1 MPDVFEHKKSNRPHH
16 KTETAHHEKVSA
28 TDSVAHLKKQR
39 ISFLTSYAELP
50 EGVQFE
56 NQEEEEVIYLFLRRH
71 PITNALWILITVVL
85 LLLPLLIPTLFATI
99 AGSLELF
106 GLEIPTGYLVIVTFL
121 YYLIVGGYALLNFM
135 SWFYNI
141 SLVTNYE
148 VVDIDYSAVT
158 YKNIASTSHREIQD
172 VEYIQRGFF
181 QTFFNYGDV
190 HVQTAGAHPN
200 IEYLRVPFPGKVND
214 IIMDSKR
221 RLVGHG

>member
-1 MPDVFEHKKSNRPHH
+1 MPDVFEHKKIH
-16 KTETAHHEKVSA
+16 KTHPEKVSA

-39 ISFLTSYAELP
+39 ITLLTSYAETP

-56 NQEEEEVIYLFLRRH
+56 NQEEDEIIYLFVRRH
-71 PITNALWILITVVL
+71 PITNLVWILVTTAL
-85 LLLPLLIPTLFATI
+85 LLLPLFVPTVFATI
-99 AGSLELF
+99 AGSLEIF
-106 GLEIPTGYLVIVTFL
+106 EVSIPTSYIIIVTFL
-121 YYLIVGGYALLNFM
+121 YYLIVLGYALLNFM

-141 SLVTNYE
+141 SIVTNYE

-190 HVQTAGAHPN
+190 HIQTAGAHPN

-221 RLVGHG
+221 RITKHG